1 MDLTMV
7 VLRLLHIVLGA
18 FWVGVMIFNA
28 FFLGPAVSDA
38 GPDGAKVMKGL
49 MARNFMTIVPIL
61 AVINMLTGIWMYWK
75 VSGGFQSAYVH
86 SATGGTFAVGGLLAI
101 TAFVFGMSVAR
112 PNMMRAMALGQA
124 AAQAGADREA
134 MLAQAQNHRTK
145 AASASRIVGWLLGLA
160 VAAMAVAR
168 YV

>member
-49 MARNFMTIVPIL
+49 MARNFMTIVPVV
-61 AVINMLTGIWMYWK
+61 AVINLLTGIWMYWR
-75 VSGGFQSAYVH
+75 VSGGFQPAYVH
-86 SATGGTFAVGGLLAI
+86 SATGGTFAAGGLLAI

-112 PNMMRAMALGQA
+112 PNMLKAMALGQA
-124 AAQAGADREA
+124 AAQAGADRDA
-134 MLAQAQNHRTK
+134 LLAQAQRHRMK
-145 AASASRIVGWLLGLA
+145 SASASRIVAWLLGTA
-160 VAAMAVAR
+160 AAAMAVAR